1 LLQVDAITAPI
12 RLTHLWFHGSTATV
26 SRPGASGAH
35 AQHPETATFAIRT
48 KLRDLHHQGQSP
60 PALSPREADVV
71 RLLAGGNSRK
81 AIGRALDISPQT
93 VDTHRRRLMQKLGC
107 RSAAEVVSYAA
118 RSGLLV

>member
-1 LLQVDAITAPI
+1 VTC
-12 RLTHLWFHGSTATV
+12 T
-26 SRPGASGAH
+26 
-35 AQHPETATFAIRT
+35 T
-48 KLRDLHHQGQSP
+48 KAKAP